1 MLHYATVDPSTL
13 ELLKNLQALPE
24 LKELRL
30 VGGTSL
36 ALQIGHRKSVDL
48 DLFGKM
54 SLEADELTEL
64 IQPLGNITILKNS
77 RNIHVFTINGI
88 KVDIVNYTY
97 PWLNDAIFDGGLQ
110 LADQRDICAMKL
122 AAVTG
127 RGTRKDFI
135 DIYFLLRSFSMET
148 MFNFYMQKY
157 TDASSFMVV
166 KSLTYFEDA
175 ENEPEPYMFEPV
187 NWNSIK
193 AEIRKQASRLI

>member
-88 KVDIVNYTY
+88 KADIVNYTY

-187 NWNSIK
+187 NWNLIK

>member
-1 MLHYATVDPSTL
+1 MLHYETIDPPTL
-13 ELLKNLQALPE
+13 ELLKSLQAFPE
-24 LKELRL
+24 FKDLRL

-36 ALQIGHRKSVDL
+36 ALQIGHRKSIDL

-54 SLEADELTEL
+54 NLDADELTEL

-97 PWLNDAIFDGGLQ
+97 PWLNDAIFIDSLQ

-148 MFNFYMQKY
+148 MFDLYMQKY
-157 TDASSFMVV
+157 TDASSFMVI
-166 KSLTYFEDA
+166 KSLTYFDDA
-175 ENEPEPYMFEPV
+175 EDEPEPYMFEPV
-187 NWNSIK
+187 NWDLIK
-193 AEIRKQASRLI
+193 AEIRKQTSELI